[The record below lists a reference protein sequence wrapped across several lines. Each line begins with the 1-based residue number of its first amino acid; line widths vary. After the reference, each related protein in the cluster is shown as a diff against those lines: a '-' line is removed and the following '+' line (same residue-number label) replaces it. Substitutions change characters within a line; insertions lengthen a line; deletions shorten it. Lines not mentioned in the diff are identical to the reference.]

1 MLSVVH
7 NAMMMNTQRQFGIA
21 NRQKTKAAEKL
32 SSGYKINRAA
42 DDAAGLSISEKMR
55 RQVRGLNQAADNI
68 TEGIGYVQT
77 AEGAL
82 NEVSDILQRIN
93 QLSVKAANG
102 TNTTEDRSYINM
114 EVQQLKA
121 EMNRIFAKT
130 TFNEEQIWSD
140 KPEMR
145 KPVGTEEVCVG
156 HETKE
161 VGTTPVQAVTVRN
174 TTNSFSVTN
183 NNYDVLAYGGYSI
196 HAAESGIHITW
207 KGYDGNNY
215 ATEKIDWD
223 KLKDQNYTF
232 EMSDYFGDKNDASN
246 KLYDAGKPVFTHK
259 VSFTPVPEA
268 TVDDMIACLDG
279 TSFSQSLSAS
289 MSGRFEVDGNQ
300 TSTFMNVTSVSV
312 NYSATVAS
320 RSNANNITAGNPHNY
335 NAADDKWIEPSRDN
349 TANQP
354 VSNTDGNLT
363 SKPSAVD
370 VASARNSSEGWT
382 FSFYV
387 DGIGMVQGK
396 STRVSYWASS
406 ETAKNDE
413 GVWWEWRKRWNGKK
427 YEPYKGAIERST
439 SGTLGGVMDA
449 LTGDKS
455 SNTPGLLRSD
465 IPNVQPDE
473 TGASDTGGTIE
484 IDFSLTADTPYTYAG
499 NVKNSNV
506 GSFTLRF
513 SVGTKTEDGKPVTED
528 YILGK
533 INGALNDA
541 TTLDFYS
548 SSAQSDHSTIYDS
561 DAKPH
566 TVDRTLYDDVPIYK
580 DVPIYEGINH
590 FWVQA
595 GAEAGQHIDIQ
606 YATLRNSVLGIENTN
621 TLTVED
627 SWNAINEIKAAM
639 QIVNTQRSDF
649 GAYQNRLEHAYQV
662 NKNTEENTQA
672 SEAVVRDADVSE
684 EVMKHSMSSILEQAA
699 GSMMSHSKQDSQYAL
714 QLLQ

>member
-7 NAMMMNTQRQFGIA
+7 NAVMMNTQRQFGIA

-161 VGTTPVQAVTVRN
+161 VGVQKVEAVTINNISDRN
-174 TTNSFSVTN
+174 DIDSQ
-183 NNYDVLAYGGYSI
+183 NYDVLAVNGYKI
-196 HAAESGIHITW
+196 NAANSGIKISWT
-207 KGYDGNNY
+207 GYDGNAY
-215 ATEKIDWD
+215 QTQEIDWD
-223 KLKDQNYTF
+223 TLKKNNYTF
-232 EMSDYFGDKNDASN
+232 EMSDYFGDKNAPAN
-246 KLYDAGKPVFTHK
+246 KKLYDNAGKPVFTHR
-259 VSFTPVPEA
+259 VSFKPVPEA
-268 TVDDMIACLDG
+268 TVDDMIKSLDQ
-279 TSFSQSLSAS
+279 TTFSQSFSIPS
-289 MSGRFEVDGNQ
+289 IGQFK
-300 TSTFMNVTSVSV
+300 
-312 NYSATVAS
+312 
-320 RSNANNITAGNPHNY
+320 
-335 NAADDKWIEPSRDN
+335 AADGTNISSNLTVSGSAYYPSTLASHANASTDSYDYDASGNDKWIEPNSTT
-349 TANQP
+349 TATNI
-354 VSNTDGNLT
+354 TNLV
-363 SKPSAVD
+363 SKPSATT
-370 VASARNSSEGWT
+370 VADARNSKECWE
-382 FSFYV
+382 FSFEV
-387 DGIGMVQGK
+387 DGIGKVAAK
-396 STRVSYWASS
+396 STSISYHANSS
-406 ETAKNDE
+406 EIAHDPKQNWWGATSTGGKYMKTFSLNDTST
-413 GVWWEWRKRWNGKK
+413 GVN
-427 YEPYKGAIERST
+427 I
-439 SGTLGGVMDA
+439 GTLGNVMDA
-449 LTGDKS
+449 LTGS
-455 SNTPGLLRSD
+455 HGSGSPGLLPP
-465 IPNVQPDE
+465 PNG
-473 TGASDTGGTIE
+473 TCKTGGQIE
-484 IDFSLTADTPYTYAG
+484 IHFNMTAENDFTYAP
-499 NVKNSNV
+499 SATTSSV
-506 GSFTLRF
+506 GSFSIYINVSNTD
-513 SVGTKTEDGKPVTED
+513 SEDS
-528 YILGK
+528 ILKK
-533 INGALNDA
+533 INDTLNDNTILDLRTTTDTA
-541 TTLDFYS
+541 TINYPYRKS
-548 SSAQSDHSTIYDS
+548 
-561 DAKPH
+561 H
-566 TVDRTLYDDVPIYK
+566 TVDRTLYDDIPIYK

-672 SEAVVRDADVSE
+672 SEAVVRDADVPE